1 MLEQVMVVSVR
12 VYRPIKNYPR
22 QPISSFRYSQEI
34 VLLGNLG
41 LLCQYISETNLV
53 VDYIYWSLSLRV
65 FYPRHCLAG

>member
-41 LLCQYISETNLV
+41 LLCPYIGETNLV
-53 VDYIYWSLSLRV
+53 L
-65 FYPRHCLAG
+65 H